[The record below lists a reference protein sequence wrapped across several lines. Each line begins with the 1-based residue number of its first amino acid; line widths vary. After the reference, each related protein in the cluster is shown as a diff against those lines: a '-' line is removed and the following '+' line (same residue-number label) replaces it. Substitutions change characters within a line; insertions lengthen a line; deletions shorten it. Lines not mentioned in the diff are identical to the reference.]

1 MITTRHAINYYLKTG
16 RDVFDDY
23 AELDKQQARLE
34 LGEDNSVAL
43 ALSNVLEGLD
53 AAGMDVD
60 NLDLESLMMPTTEF
74 SEDSDDS
81 DEKDFI
87 PDPMNDLYNRAMG
100 HTKKGAVSKT
110 ITALILS
117 KNIMADILLDAPYDM
132 AVIALNDAATE
143 QERQMNRK

>member
-1 MITTRHAINYYLKTG
+1 MITTRHAIKYYLKTG

-23 AELDKQQARLE
+23 AELDKQQAKLE

-53 AAGMDVD
+53 AAGLDVD
-60 NLDLESLMMPTTEF
+60 NLDLESLMMPTVEL
-74 SEDSDDS
+74 SEDSDD

-87 PDPMNDLYNRAMG
+87 PDPQNELFNRAMG
-100 HTKKGAVSKT
+100 HAKKGAVSKT

-132 AVIALNDAATE
+132 AVTALNDAATE
-143 QERQMNRK
+143 QEQQMNRK

>member
-1 MITTRHAINYYLKTG
+1 MITTRHAIKYYLKTG

-53 AAGMDVD
+53 AAGLDVD
-60 NLDLESLMMPTTEF
+60 NLDLESLMMPTVEL
-74 SEDSDDS
+74 SEDSDDD

-87 PDPMNDLYNRAMG
+87 PDPNNELFNRAMG
-100 HTKKGAVSKT
+100 HAKRGAVSKT

-132 AVIALNDAATE
+132 AISAMNEAAKE
-143 QERQMNRK
+143 QERQMKK

>member
-60 NLDLESLMMPTTEF
+60 NLDLESLMMPTVEL
-74 SEDSDDS
+74 SEDSDD

-87 PDPMNDLYNRAMG
+87 PDPNNELYNRAMG
-100 HTKKGAVSKT
+100 HARKGAVSKT

-132 AVIALNDAATE
+132 AISAMNEAAKE
-143 QERQMNRK
+143 QERQLQK

>member
-1 MITTRHAINYYLKTG
+1 MITTRHAIKYYLKTG

-23 AELDKQQARLE
+23 AELDKQQAKLE

-53 AAGMDVD
+53 AAGLDVD
-60 NLDLESLMMPTTEF
+60 NLDLESLMMPTVEL
-74 SEDSDDS
+74 SEDSDD

-87 PDPMNDLYNRAMG
+87 PDPQNELFNRAMG
-100 HTKKGAVSKT
+100 HAKKGAVSKT

-132 AVIALNDAATE
+132 AVSVLNEAAKE

>member
-1 MITTRHAINYYLKTG
+1 MITTRHAIKYYLKTG

-23 AELDKQQARLE
+23 AELDKQQAKLE

-53 AAGMDVD
+53 AAGLDVD
-60 NLDLESLMMPTTEF
+60 NLDLESLMMPTVEL
-74 SEDSDDS
+74 SEDSDD

-87 PDPMNDLYNRAMG
+87 PDPQNELFNRAMG
-100 HTKKGAVSKT
+100 HAKKGAVSKT

-143 QERQMNRK
+143 QERQMKK

>member
-1 MITTRHAINYYLKTG
+1 MITTRHAIKYYLKTG

-34 LGEDNSVAL
+34 LGEDNTVAL

-60 NLDLESLMMPTTEF
+60 NLDLESLMMPTVEL
-74 SEDSDDS
+74 SEDSDD

-87 PDPMNDLYNRAMG
+87 PDPENDLYNRAMG
-100 HTKKGAVSKT
+100 HAKRGAVSKT

-117 KNIMADILLDAPYDM
+117 KNIMSDILLDAPYDM
-132 AVIALNDAATE
+132 AVSALNEAAKE
-143 QERQMNRK
+143 QERQLQK

>member
-53 AAGMDVD
+53 AAGLDVD
-60 NLDLESLMMPTTEF
+60 NLDLESLMMPTVEL
-74 SEDSDDS
+74 SEDSDD

-87 PDPMNDLYNRAMG
+87 PDPQNELFNRAMG
-100 HTKKGAVSKT
+100 HAKKGAVSKT

-132 AVIALNDAATE
+132 AVIALNEAAKE

>member
-1 MITTRHAINYYLKTG
+1 MITTRHAIKYYLKTG

-23 AELDKQQARLE
+23 AELDRQQARLQ

-53 AAGMDVD
+53 AAGLDVD
-60 NLDLESLMMPTTEF
+60 NLDLESLMMPTVEL
-74 SEDSDDS
+74 SKDSDD
-81 DEKDFI
+81 DEEKDFI
-87 PDPMNDLYNRAMG
+87 PDPNNELYNRAMG
-100 HTKKGAVSKT
+100 HARKGAVSKT

-132 AVIALNDAATE
+132 AISAMNEAAKE
-143 QERQMNRK
+143 QERQMKK

>member
-1 MITTRHAINYYLKTG
+1 MITTRHAIKYYLKTG

-23 AELDKQQARLE
+23 AELDKQQAKLE

-53 AAGMDVD
+53 AAGLDVD
-60 NLDLESLMMPTTEF
+60 NLDLESLMMPTVEL
-74 SEDSDDS
+74 SEDSDD

-87 PDPMNDLYNRAMG
+87 PDPQNELFNRAMG
-100 HTKKGAVSKT
+100 HAKRGAVSKT

-132 AVIALNDAATE
+132 AVTALNDAATE
-143 QERQMNRK
+143 QERQLKK

>member
-1 MITTRHAINYYLKTG
+1 MITTRHAIKYYLKTG

-43 ALSNVLEGLD
+43 ALLNVLEGLD

-60 NLDLESLMMPTTEF
+60 NLDLESLMMPTVEL
-74 SEDSDDS
+74 SEDSDD

-87 PDPMNDLYNRAMG
+87 PDPENDLYNRAMG
-100 HTKKGAVSKT
+100 RAKKGAVSKT

-117 KNIMADILLDAPYDM
+117 KNIVADILLDAPYDM
-132 AVIALNDAATE
+132 AVTALNDAATE
-143 QERQMNRK
+143 QERQLNRK

>member
-1 MITTRHAINYYLKTG
+1 MITTRHAIKYYLKTG

-23 AELDKQQARLE
+23 AELDKQQAKLE

-53 AAGMDVD
+53 AAGLDVD
-60 NLDLESLMMPTTEF
+60 NLDLESLMIPTVEL
-74 SEDSDDS
+74 SEDSDD

-87 PDPMNDLYNRAMG
+87 PDPQNELFNRAIG
-100 HTKKGAVSKT
+100 HAKKGAVSKT

-132 AVIALNDAATE
+132 AVSVLNEAAKE
-143 QERQMNRK
+143 QERQLQK

>member
-1 MITTRHAINYYLKTG
+1 MITTRHAIKYYLKTG

-23 AELDKQQARLE
+23 AELDKQQAKLE

-53 AAGMDVD
+53 AAGLDVD
-60 NLDLESLMMPTTEF
+60 NLDLESLMMPTVEL
-74 SEDSDDS
+74 SEDSDD

-87 PDPMNDLYNRAMG
+87 PDPQNELFNRAMG

-132 AVIALNDAATE
+132 AVSVLNEAAKE
-143 QERQMNRK
+143 QERQLQK

>member
-1 MITTRHAINYYLKTG
+1 MITTRHAIKYYLKTG

-23 AELDKQQARLE
+23 AELDKQQAKLE

-53 AAGMDVD
+53 AAGLDVD
-60 NLDLESLMMPTTEF
+60 NLYLESLMMPTVEL
-74 SEDSDDS
+74 SEDSDD

-87 PDPMNDLYNRAMG
+87 PDPQNELFNRAMG
-100 HTKKGAVSKT
+100 HAKKGAVSKT

-132 AVIALNDAATE
+132 AVSVLNEAAKE

>member
-23 AELDKQQARLE
+23 AELDKQQAKLE

-53 AAGMDVD
+53 AAGLDVD
-60 NLDLESLMMPTTEF
+60 NLDLESLMMPTVEL

-87 PDPMNDLYNRAMG
+87 PDPQNELFNRAIG
-100 HTKKGAVSKT
+100 HAKKGAVSKT

-132 AVIALNDAATE
+132 AVSTLNEAAKE
-143 QERQMNRK
+143 QERQMKK

>member
-1 MITTRHAINYYLKTG
+1 MITTRHAIKYYLKTG

-23 AELDKQQARLE
+23 AELDKQQAKLE

-53 AAGMDVD
+53 AAGLDVD
-60 NLDLESLMMPTTEF
+60 NLDLESLMMPTVEL
-74 SEDSDDS
+74 SEDSDD
-81 DEKDFI
+81 DERDFI
-87 PDPMNDLYNRAMG
+87 PDPQNELFNRAMG

-132 AVIALNDAATE
+132 AVSVLNEAAKE
-143 QERQMNRK
+143 QERQLQK

>member
-1 MITTRHAINYYLKTG
+1 MITTRHAIKYYLKTG

-23 AELDKQQARLE
+23 AELDKQQAKLE

-43 ALSNVLEGLD
+43 ALSNILEGLD
-53 AAGMDVD
+53 AAGLDVD
-60 NLDLESLMMPTTEF
+60 NLDLESLMMPTVEL
-74 SEDSDDS
+74 SEDSDD

-87 PDPMNDLYNRAMG
+87 PDPQNELFNRAMG
-100 HTKKGAVSKT
+100 HAKKGAVSKT

-143 QERQMNRK
+143 QERQRNRK

>member
-1 MITTRHAINYYLKTG
+1 MITTRHAIKYYLKTG

-60 NLDLESLMMPTTEF
+60 NLDLESLMMPTVEL
-74 SEDSDDS
+74 SEDSDD

-87 PDPMNDLYNRAMG
+87 PDPENDLYNRAMG
-100 HTKKGAVSKT
+100 HAKKGAVSKT

-117 KNIMADILLDAPYDM
+117 KNIMAEILLDAPYDM
-132 AVIALNDAATE
+132 AISAMNDAAKE
-143 QERQMNRK
+143 QERQLNRK

>member
-1 MITTRHAINYYLKTG
+1 MITTRHAIKYYLKTG

-23 AELDKQQARLE
+23 AELDKQQAKLE

-53 AAGMDVD
+53 AAGLDVD
-60 NLDLESLMMPTTEF
+60 NLDLESLMMPTVEL
-74 SEDSDDS
+74 SEDSDD

-87 PDPMNDLYNRAMG
+87 PDPKNELFNRAMG
-100 HTKKGAVSKT
+100 HAKKGAVSKT

-132 AVIALNDAATE
+132 AITALNDAATE
-143 QERQMNRK
+143 QERQLKK

>member
-1 MITTRHAINYYLKTG
+1 MITTRHAIKYYLKTG

-34 LGEDNSVAL
+34 LGDDNSVAL

-53 AAGMDVD
+53 AAGLDVD
-60 NLDLESLMMPTTEF
+60 NLDLESLMMPTVEL
-74 SEDSDDS
+74 SEDSDD

-87 PDPMNDLYNRAMG
+87 PDPTNELYNRAMG
-100 HTKKGAVSKT
+100 HAKRGAVSKT

-132 AVIALNDAATE
+132 AISAMNEAAKE
-143 QERQMNRK
+143 QERQMKK

>member
-1 MITTRHAINYYLKTG
+1 MITTRHAIKYYLKTG

-23 AELDKQQARLE
+23 AELDKQQAKLE

-53 AAGMDVD
+53 AAGLDVD
-60 NLDLESLMMPTTEF
+60 NLDLESLMMPTVEL
-74 SEDSDDS
+74 SEDSDD

-87 PDPMNDLYNRAMG
+87 PDPQNELFNRAMG
-100 HTKKGAVSKT
+100 HAKKGAVSKT

-132 AVIALNDAATE
+132 AVTALNEAAKE

>member
-1 MITTRHAINYYLKTG
+1 MITTRHAIKYYLKTG

-23 AELDKQQARLE
+23 AELDKQQAKLE

-53 AAGMDVD
+53 AAGLDVD
-60 NLDLESLMMPTTEF
+60 NLDLESLMMPTVEF
-74 SEDSDDS
+74 SEDSDD

-87 PDPMNDLYNRAMG
+87 PDPQNELFNRAMG
-100 HTKKGAVSKT
+100 HAKKGAVSKT

-132 AVIALNDAATE
+132 AVTALNDAAIE
-143 QERQMNRK
+143 QERQMKK

>member
-1 MITTRHAINYYLKTG
+1 MITTRHAIKYYLKTG

-23 AELDKQQARLE
+23 AELDKQQAKLE

-53 AAGMDVD
+53 AAGLDVD
-60 NLDLESLMMPTTEF
+60 NLDLESLMMPTVEL
-74 SEDSDDS
+74 SEDSD

-87 PDPMNDLYNRAMG
+87 PDPTNDLYNRAMG
-100 HTKKGAVSKT
+100 HAKKGAVSKT

-132 AVIALNDAATE
+132 AISAMNEAAKE
-143 QERQMNRK
+143 QERQLNRK

>member
-1 MITTRHAINYYLKTG
+1 MITTRHAIKYYLKTG

-53 AAGMDVD
+53 AAGLDVD
-60 NLDLESLMMPTTEF
+60 NLDLESLMMPTVEL
-74 SEDSDDS
+74 SEDSDD

-132 AVIALNDAATE
+132 AVSVLNEAAKE
-143 QERQMNRK
+143 QERQLQK

>member
-1 MITTRHAINYYLKTG
+1 MITTRHAIKYYLKTG

-23 AELDKQQARLE
+23 AELDKQQAKLE

-53 AAGMDVD
+53 AAGLDVD
-60 NLDLESLMMPTTEF
+60 NLDLESLMMPTVEL
-74 SEDSDDS
+74 SEDSDD

-87 PDPMNDLYNRAMG
+87 PDPQNELFNRAMG
-100 HTKKGAVSKT
+100 HAKKGAVSKT

-143 QERQMNRK
+143 QEQQMNRK

>member
-1 MITTRHAINYYLKTG
+1 MITTRHAIKYYLKTG

-53 AAGMDVD
+53 ASGLDVD
-60 NLDLESLMMPTTEF
+60 NLDLESLMMPTVEL
-74 SEDSDDS
+74 SEDSDD

-87 PDPMNDLYNRAMG
+87 PDPQNELFNRAMG
-100 HTKKGAVSKT
+100 HAKKGAVSKT

-132 AVIALNDAATE
+132 AVSVLNEAAKE
-143 QERQMNRK
+143 QERQLQK

>member
-1 MITTRHAINYYLKTG
+1 MITIRHAIKYYLKTG

-23 AELDKQQARLE
+23 AELDKQQAKLE

-53 AAGMDVD
+53 AAGLDVD
-60 NLDLESLMMPTTEF
+60 NLDLESLMMPTVEL
-74 SEDSDDS
+74 SEDSDD

-87 PDPMNDLYNRAMG
+87 PDPQNELFNRAMG

-132 AVIALNDAATE
+132 AVTALNDAATE
-143 QERQMNRK
+143 QERQLKK

>member
-1 MITTRHAINYYLKTG
+1 MITTRHAIKYYLKTG

-23 AELDKQQARLE
+23 AELDKQQAKLE

-53 AAGMDVD
+53 AAELDVD
-60 NLDLESLMMPTTEF
+60 NLDLESLMMPTVEL
-74 SEDSDDS
+74 SEDSDD

-87 PDPMNDLYNRAMG
+87 PDPQNELFNRAMG
-100 HTKKGAVSKT
+100 HAKKGAVSKT

-132 AVIALNDAATE
+132 AVSVLNEAAKE
-143 QERQMNRK
+143 QERQLQK

>member
-1 MITTRHAINYYLKTG
+1 MITTRHAIKYYLKTG

-23 AELDKQQARLE
+23 AELDKQQAKLE

-53 AAGMDVD
+53 AAGLDVD
-60 NLDLESLMMPTTEF
+60 NLDLESLMMPTVEL
-74 SEDSDDS
+74 SEDSDD

-87 PDPMNDLYNRAMG
+87 PDPQNELFNRAMG
-100 HTKKGAVSKT
+100 HAKKGAVSKT

-132 AVIALNDAATE
+132 AVSVLNEAAKE
-143 QERQMNRK
+143 QERQLQK

>member
-1 MITTRHAINYYLKTG
+1 MITTRHAIKYYLKTG

-23 AELDKQQARLE
+23 AELDKQQAKLE

-53 AAGMDVD
+53 AAGMNVD
-60 NLDLESLMMPTTEF
+60 NLDLESLMIPTVEL
-74 SEDSDDS
+74 SEDSDD

-87 PDPMNDLYNRAMG
+87 PDPQNELFNRAMG
-100 HTKKGAVSKT
+100 HAKKGAVSKT

-132 AVIALNDAATE
+132 AISVLNEAAKE
-143 QERQMNRK
+143 QERQLQK

>member
-1 MITTRHAINYYLKTG
+1 MITTRHAIKYYLKTG

-23 AELDKQQARLE
+23 AELDKQQAKLE

-53 AAGMDVD
+53 AAGLDVG
-60 NLDLESLMMPTTEF
+60 NLDLESLMMPTVEL
-74 SEDSDDS
+74 SEDSDD

-87 PDPMNDLYNRAMG
+87 PDPQNELFNRAMG
-100 HTKKGAVSKT
+100 HAKKGAVSKT

-132 AVIALNDAATE
+132 AVSVLNDTATE
-143 QERQMNRK
+143 QERQLQK

>member
-1 MITTRHAINYYLKTG
+1 MITTRHAIKYYLKTG

-23 AELDKQQARLE
+23 AELDKQQAKLE

-53 AAGMDVD
+53 AAGLDVD
-60 NLDLESLMMPTTEF
+60 NLDLESFMMPTVEL
-74 SEDSDDS
+74 SEDSDD

-87 PDPMNDLYNRAMG
+87 PDPQNELFNRAMG
-100 HTKKGAVSKT
+100 HAKKGAVSKT

-132 AVIALNDAATE
+132 AVSALNDAAKE
-143 QERQMNRK
+143 QERQLQK

>member
-1 MITTRHAINYYLKTG
+1 MITTRHAIKYYLKTG

-23 AELDKQQARLE
+23 AELDKQQAKLE

-53 AAGMDVD
+53 AAGLDVD
-60 NLDLESLMMPTTEF
+60 NLDLESLMMPTVEL
-74 SEDSDDS
+74 SEDSDD

-87 PDPMNDLYNRAMG
+87 PDPTNDLYNRAMG

-132 AVIALNDAATE
+132 AVSVLNDAATE
-143 QERQMNRK
+143 QERQLNRK

>member
-1 MITTRHAINYYLKTG
+1 MITTRHAIKYYLKTG

-53 AAGMDVD
+53 VAGLDVD
-60 NLDLESLMMPTTEF
+60 NLDLESLMMPTVEL
-74 SEDSDDS
+74 SEDSDD

-87 PDPMNDLYNRAMG
+87 PDPQNELFNRAMG
-100 HTKKGAVSKT
+100 HAKRSAVSKT

-132 AVIALNDAATE
+132 AVTALNEAAKE
-143 QERQMNRK
+143 QERQMDRK

>member
-1 MITTRHAINYYLKTG
+1 MITTRHAIKYYLKTG

-23 AELDKQQARLE
+23 AELDKQQAKLE

-53 AAGMDVD
+53 AAGLDVD
-60 NLDLESLMMPTTEF
+60 NLDLESLMMPTVEL
-74 SEDSDDS
+74 SEDSDD

-87 PDPMNDLYNRAMG
+87 PDPTNDLYNRAMG

-132 AVIALNDAATE
+132 AVSVLNEAAKE

>member
-23 AELDKQQARLE
+23 AELDKQQAKLE

-53 AAGMDVD
+53 AAGLDVD
-60 NLDLESLMMPTTEF
+60 NLDLESLMMPTVEL
-74 SEDSDDS
+74 SEDSDD

-87 PDPMNDLYNRAMG
+87 PDPQNELFNRAMG
-100 HTKKGAVSKT
+100 HAKKGAVSKT

-132 AVIALNDAATE
+132 AVTALNDAATE
-143 QERQMNRK
+143 QERQLKK

>member
-1 MITTRHAINYYLKTG
+1 MITTRHAITYYLKTG

-23 AELDKQQARLE
+23 AELDKQQAKLE

-53 AAGMDVD
+53 AAGLDVD
-60 NLDLESLMMPTTEF
+60 NLDLESLMMPTVEL
-74 SEDSDDS
+74 SEDSDD

-87 PDPMNDLYNRAMG
+87 PDPQNELFNRAMG
-100 HTKKGAVSKT
+100 HAKKGAVSKT

-132 AVIALNDAATE
+132 AVSALNEAARV
-143 QERQMNRK
+143 QERQLKK

>member
-1 MITTRHAINYYLKTG
+1 MITTRHAIKYYLKTG

-23 AELDKQQARLE
+23 AELDKQQARLQ

-53 AAGMDVD
+53 AAGLDVD
-60 NLDLESLMMPTTEF
+60 NLDLESLMMPTIEL
-74 SEDSDDS
+74 SEDSDDD

-87 PDPMNDLYNRAMG
+87 PDPQNELFNRAMG
-100 HTKKGAVSKT
+100 HAKKGAVSKT

-132 AVIALNDAATE
+132 AISAMNEAAKE
-143 QERQMNRK
+143 QERQMKK